1 MKLVQPLVL
10 NSASCGFFSLPA
22 GLAVKRNLYSRQLW
36 RKWINEEHGQRQKY
50 PNQTPLHPHTRT
62 LTLHSK
68 ELAKP
73 DYSLAQFGL
82 AKTTNRRVTR
92 NLTLDV
98 QTLLVTV
105 LREKQWER
113 STHQCHKLQLLSFH
127 TCVPPEGKQEQEA
140 KAGCPGPQARGSCH
154 AGESCCWQD
163 LGGASELPPKKPLK
177 GKLFNEELKEKEE
190 LGGARLLTCKT
201 SR

>member
-10 NSASCGFFSLPA
+10 NSASCGFFSLPT

-36 RKWINEEHGQRQKY
+36 RKWINEEHGHPRQKY
-50 PNQTPLHPHTRT
+50 PNQTPLHSYT
-62 LTLHSK
+62 LKLHSK

-73 DYSLAQFGL
+73 DYSLARFGL
-82 AKTTNRRVTR
+82 PKTTNRRVTR

-105 LREKQWER
+105 LGEKQWEK
-113 STHQCHKLQLLSFH
+113 STHQSHKLQLLSSH
-127 TCVPPEGKQEQEA
+127 TWVPPEAKQEQEA
-140 KAGCPGPQARGSCH
+140 KAGCPGPQAPGNCH

-163 LGGASELPPKKPLK
+163 LGGA
-177 GKLFNEELKEKEE
+177 
-190 LGGARLLTCKT
+190 T
-201 SR
+201 SSQKSH